1 MKFGK
6 LPDISDVDFS
16 LPADAPGNAQRLSAL
31 PANGAAPQLY
41 IGCTGWSMKEWVGS
55 VYPKGTKAK
64 DYLKAYS
71 LQFNTIE
78 LNTTHYRIPNAQTID
93 KWYRESTADF
103 RFCPKVPQTISHSKS
118 LGLGTDLIPTF
129 CTAIAGLREKLGCCF
144 LQLPPYFGADRQP
157 QLEQFLQAFP
167 AEIQLAVEVRHESWF
182 NEQSLEPMLN
192 TLHRLQRSVVITDV
206 AGRRDVLHMGVTN
219 ATAMVRFVGN
229 GLHPTDY
236 ARAAD
241 WVGRLKQWAQQGVKE
256 IYFFPHEPDNLLA
269 PEMAAHFYEAV
280 AEGIP
285 AIQTRGPEL
294 SEPGDPKGEQMSLF

>member
-6 LPDISDVDFS
+6 LPDINDVDFR

-31 PANGAAPQLY
+31 PADRAAPQLY

-55 VYPKGTKAK
+55 VYPMGTKAK

-78 LNTTHYRIPNAQTID
+78 LNTTHYRIPNSQTID

-129 CTAIAGLREKLGCCF
+129 CTAIAGLKEKLGCCF
-144 LQLPPYFGADRQP
+144 LQLPPYFGADRLP

-182 NEQSLEPMLN
+182 NEQSLDQLLN

-280 AEGIP
+280 AERIP

-294 SEPGDPKGEQMSLF
+294 SEPGGSKGEQMSLF